1 MENKRSLLLQI
12 LTKIKY
18 VKNTT
23 PFERIFHCER
33 YFCIFKQIFIYSTNL
48 YCSCSERFGYLPRI
62 FFVTFLFFR
71 FRQHLADELLPIFI
85 L

>member
-23 PFERIFHCER
+23 PFERIFHCET
-33 YFCIFKQIFIYSTNL
+33 YFCIFKQIFILLDQSLLFMFRKIWIPSKNL
-48 YCSCSERFGYLPRI
+48 FRNLS
-62 FFVTFLFFR
+62 FFFDL
-71 FRQHLADELLPIFI
+71 DNI
-85 L
+85 

>member
-23 PFERIFHCER
+23 PFES
-33 YFCIFKQIFIYSTNL
+33 FIAKHISAFLNK
-48 YCSCSERFGYLPRI
+48 
-62 FFVTFLFFR
+62 FLFTR
-71 FRQHLADELLPIFI
+71 PIFI
-85 L
+85 VHVQKDLDTFQESFS